1 MPSGQSLI
9 VGGGIQSG
17 SPFTLNHL
25 VYVTNTSPAQLSS
38 YGPIV
43 ATDSGSSVV
52 YTAIPDGPGNV
63 STYTLDQATL
73 RVAGGIIAEYRAND
87 RSVCIGPQASIGI
100 TGTTETIAIG
110 YSSSNASIRS
120 VAIGY
125 QAAIGA
131 GNDSS
136 IAIGDTATVP
146 AGTSTDAIAIG
157 RLSVGGVAQG
167 IAIGL
172 SATVTQ
178 ANGVVVGANS
188 SVTAAAAQSS
198 SIVVGAG
205 TVITSTQ
212 SITIGAGG
220 ADAGANV
227 LQLGAANTPI
237 ITTIIGAGNTIA
249 SPVAKLVR
257 FTNASGTDNA
267 ANPVTIQAALS
278 SGNALPGTLVLSVG
292 QQVAGSSATLQTAG
306 AGLTLSHTTAGG
318 HLATFPNRVNIG
330 ATFSTISIL
339 HVTAGTG
346 TPVVTG
352 NATLRLGPRAG
363 SSTATLMF
371 DTETVGNVCVIE
383 NAGNVLDFYTSGA
396 SFVKQLQVAVDALTF
411 GNSGRAFSLLSSVA
425 SGTDT
430 AAGNLTYRAALSTGN
445 ATPGSLIFQVGQ
457 QVAGSSSTVQTA
469 GTGLTLSHTTAG
481 KYLATFEGGGGA
493 GIASLRLNGLTDAA
507 GANVGTLTNS
517 PHTGNPAFW
526 APINIAGTVYCIP
539 CFALT

>member
-100 TGTTETIAIG
+100 TGTTETVAIG

-237 ITTIIGAGNTIA
+237 VTTIIGAGNTIA
-249 SPVAKLVR
+249 SPVAKTVR

-267 ANPVTIQAALS
+267 AAAVTIQAALS
-278 SGNALPGTLVLSVG
+278 SGNALPGTLIFAVG

-318 HLATFPNRVNIG
+318 HLATFGRV
-330 ATFSTISIL
+330 
-339 HVTAGTG
+339 V
-346 TPVVTG
+346 
-352 NATLRLGPRAG
+352 R
-363 SSTATLMF
+363 
-371 DTETVGNVCVIE
+371 
-383 NAGNVLDFYTSGA
+383 
-396 SFVKQLQVAVDALTF
+396 
-411 GNSGRAFSLLSSVA
+411 
-425 SGTDT
+425 
-430 AAGNLTYRAALSTGN
+430 AAGNLSNGGIALGMGTATGFSNNAGDESIVMWANGAIQAVLGPLYFAQGSTSTIGWRATTDAFG
-445 ATPGSLIFQVGQ
+445 
-457 QVAGSSSTVQTA
+457 
-469 GTGLTLSHTTAG
+469 GTTDLRLLRSGTSTLSIQD
-481 KYLATFEGGGGA
+481 GGA
-493 GIASLRLNGLTDAA
+493 
-507 GANVGTLTNS
+507 
-517 PHTGNPAFW
+517 
-526 APINIAGTVYCIP
+526 NIAGQFDQSATATHSRLLLYTVDTGTVQRVQTITN
-539 CFALT
+539 AAILTLLGLGAGRLLYVPA